1 KFEMVGMNMLNV
13 ISIMLLS
20 SVILG
25 LVYYPDL
32 YAKSSN
38 TVKFFLGAVLGVSL
52 FSSII
57 ILLHQMVS

>member
-1 KFEMVGMNMLNV
+1 MLNV

-38 TVKFFLGAVLGVSL
+38 TVKFFLGAVLGVSF
-52 FSSII
+52 FSSIHH
-57 ILLHQMVS
+57 LLHQMVS